1 MATAILNESDIIE
14 RVGPYTVDRKIG
26 EGAHGSVY
34 AAHHRDDPAT
44 KVALKVVE
52 NRGNLDRLLLEPE
65 ILSKLRHPGIVG
77 LQDYFIHHDRLV
89 LSLEFLSGDDLKN
102 WLHSHGPLS
111 ASEVRDFLRQ
121 MASALQHAHEAGVL
135 HRDIKPANII
145 VVQQQ
150 DGPRYVLT
158 DFGISRIS
166 EGLQVSRKTG
176 GTYHFMAPEQLRGRP
191 TAQSDIW
198 ALGVVAYQLLTG
210 ELPFVGETVKE
221 LAAEVLYKSPEPLAS
236 SAKDFSDE
244 TLATIIYGTLE
255 KQPANRIDSAAVLL
269 EQLGGD
275 HPANVPVSQAA
286 RVQALTIDVQAQR
299 KMRRYTI
306 GCVLSALLWSGPL
319 LTIPTMIVLTGLWC
333 FYQGQRAIFHRQL
346 LKGSSFTLGGLLL
359 MLIGYAVTQAFLP
372 AVLAGLHA
380 GGIDVNEFGSAII
393 LGSTISI
400 VLFSVIFVPLTTYLF
415 SRIRAQHREIGLRRA
430 ITKNSGDTDK
440 QLDILGAMAQEL
452 TEDLVVRQ
460 KYAEALLA
468 HGRQKEAVV
477 EAKLMLNEDPYNMA
491 AGLLLA
497 HSYFE
502 LGLYELTISVCDAFL
517 DVAGYC
523 FEFRELRSQASQ
535 SAGVVQ

>member
-1 MATAILNESDIIE
+1 MATSTESATIE
-14 RVGPYTVDRKIG
+14 RIGPYIVERKIG
-26 EGAHGSVY
+26 EGAHGTVY
-34 AAHHRDDPAT
+34 AAHHRDKPST
-44 KVALKVVE
+44 TVALKVVE

-77 LQDYFIHHDRLV
+77 LQDYFIDNDRLV
-89 LSLEFLSGDDLKN
+89 VSLEFLNGGDLKA
-102 WLHSHGPLS
+102 WSKAHGQFN
-111 ASEVRDFLRQ
+111 AAETRDFMRQ

-145 VVQQQ
+145 VVEGR

-191 TAQSDIW
+191 TAQSDLW
-198 ALGVVAYQLLTG
+198 ALGVVAYQLLTS
-210 ELPFVGETVKE
+210 ELPFGGETVKE
-221 LAAEVLYKSPEPLAS
+221 LAAEVLYKSPVPLAS
-236 SAKDFSDE
+236 LLKDFHDDE
-244 TLATIIYGTLE
+244 LAEIIYGTLE
-255 KQPANRIDSAAVLL
+255 KQPANRIDSAAALL
-269 EQLGGD
+269 QQLGGG
-275 HPANVPVSQAA
+275 HQTKTPVSQNV
-286 RVQALTIDVQAQR
+286 RVQALTIDAQAQR
-299 KMRRYTI
+299 KVRRYTV
-306 GCVLSALLWSGPL
+306 GCVMSALLWSGPL
-319 LTIPTMIVLTGLWC
+319 LTIPTTIVLAGLWC
-333 FYQGQRAIFHRQL
+333 FYQGQRAIFHRHL
-346 LKGSSFTLGGLLL
+346 LRGSSFTLGGLLL
-359 MLIGYAVTQAFLP
+359 LLIGYVVTQAFLP

-380 GGIDVNEFGSAII
+380 GGVDVNKFGSAII

-400 VLFSVIFVPLTTYLF
+400 VLFSLIFVPLTVYLF
-415 SRIRAQHREIGLRRA
+415 SKLRAQHREIGLRRA
-430 ITKNSGDTDK
+430 ITENSGDTDK

-468 HGRQKEAVV
+468 HGRQREAVV

-502 LGLYELTISVCDAFL
+502 LGLNELTISVCDAFL
-517 DVAGYC
+517 DIAGYC
-523 FEFRELRSQASQ
+523 FEFRELRDLASQ